1 MTTATVDRARAEK
14 KIKTLFGW
22 LFFRRIS
29 LPLALLLARTPVTPS
44 QVTAAGLA
52 FGLAGAAM
60 LGTGRY
66 VWLVVGGV
74 FAVIAKLLDAADGEV
89 ARAKHMDTPAGYV
102 ADGLVDR
109 IRDPAVIVGL
119 GVGAYRMGHPSAA
132 WWTLGAVA
140 GYMWFFYVSAASP
153 SHWREARNTA
163 DIDEKHMF
171 RVSSRLR
178 LGAGDTLAVMTMLG
192 AALNRPLWT
201 VIAVAAVSPLAIAM
215 KVRRLFLSR
224 PWERDE
230 EYAPPRG

>member
-1 MTTATVDRARAEK
+1 MTTATIDRARAEK

-52 FGLAGAAM
+52 FGLAGGALM
-60 LGTGRY
+60 GTGRY
-66 VWLVVGGV
+66 VWLVIGAV
-74 FAVIAKLLDAADGEV
+74 FAVIAKLLDAVDGEV
-89 ARAKHMDTPAGYV
+89 ARAKHLDTPAGYV

-109 IRDPAVIVGL
+109 LRDPAVIVGL
-119 GVGAYRMGHPSAA
+119 GVGAFRMGHPSAP

-140 GYMWFFYVSAASP
+140 GYYAFFYVSGATP
-153 SHWREARNTA
+153 SHWREARSSS
-163 DIDEKHMF
+163 DIGEKHMF
-171 RVSSRLR
+171 RVSGRLR
-178 LGAGDTLAVMTMLG
+178 LGAGDTLAVLTMVG
-192 AALNRPLWT
+192 AAIDRPLWT
-201 VIAVAAVSPLAIAM
+201 VIAVAAVSPFAVAM

-230 EYAPPRG
+230 EYPSPRV